1 MLVWG
6 RMLQYK
12 DAILTEK
19 LINAGIDPTILYL
32 KEENQKLKTELKL
45 LYMKFKQVENKL
57 QQKVC
62 HI

>member
-19 LINAGIDPTILYL
+19 LINAGIDPTISYL

-45 LYMKFKQVENKL
+45 LYMKIKQLENKL

-62 HI
+62 